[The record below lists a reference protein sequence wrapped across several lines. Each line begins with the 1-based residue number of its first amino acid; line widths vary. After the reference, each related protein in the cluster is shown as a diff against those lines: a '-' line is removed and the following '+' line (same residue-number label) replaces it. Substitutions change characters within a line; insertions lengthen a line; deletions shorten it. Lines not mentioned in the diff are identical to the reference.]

1 MSASD
6 EMPAAQAAAP
16 VTAVPE
22 STATVTSG
30 TGRSG
35 ASGVQH
41 VSVVGLGLIG
51 GSVARTLVTQGRRV
65 TGWDPDPET
74 RALARAAGVEAVA
87 TLEALGS
94 SGAPLVVVAVPL
106 RAVRSSV
113 ERLAAMLPSDT
124 VLTDV
129 ASVKG
134 PVREAMRSSGVGD
147 RYVGAHPMAGTE
159 HSGFGAS
166 DPELLREVRWALT
179 LDATTGLDAFLAVA
193 EMVTVAFASV
203 VHPLTDAVH
212 DEAVALVSHVP
223 HVVATELLNLVVG
236 SPVVEVAQGL
246 AAGSFRDGT
255 RVARTTPRRT
265 QAMVTDNAGWVS
277 AALRLAA
284 RDLET
289 LADRLDENAP
299 VEEFFDRGDPM
310 RDAGASAPARRTL
323 SVRLGSPG
331 WQDDLVER
339 GRLGAY
345 LVGAD
350 LAARS
355 VIVSEPLS

>member
-1 MSASD
+1 MST
-6 EMPAAQAAAP
+6 P
-16 VTAVPE
+16 
-22 STATVTSG
+22 
-30 TGRSG
+30 
-35 ASGVQH
+35 VQH
-41 VSVVGLGLIG
+41 VAVVGLGLIG
-51 GSVARTLVTQGRRV
+51 GSVARTLVAQGRRV
-65 TGWDPDPET
+65 TGWDPDADT
-74 RALARAAGVEAVA
+74 RALARAAGVGTVA
-87 TLEALGS
+87 TLDDLTV

-106 RAVRSSV
+106 RAVQGSV
-113 ERLAAMLPSDT
+113 ERLAASLPATT

-134 PVREAMRSSGVGD
+134 PVRDAMRSSGVVD

-166 DPELLREVRWALT
+166 DPDLLREVRWALT
-179 LDATTGLDAFLAVA
+179 LDASTDLDAFLAVA
-193 EMVTVAFASV
+193 EMVTVAFSSV

-236 SPVVEVAQGL
+236 SPVSEVAQGL

-265 QAMVTDNAGWVS
+265 QAMVTDNAAWVS

-284 RDLET
+284 RDLEQ
-289 LADRLDENAP
+289 LADRLDANAP
-299 VEEFFDRGDPM
+299 VEEFFDRGDPL
-310 RDAGASAPARRTL
+310 RAAGASTPGRRTRT
-323 SVRLGSPG
+323 VTLGHAG
-331 WQDDLVER
+331 WQDELAGL
-339 GRLGAY
+339 GRLGGQV
-345 LVGAD
+345 VGVD

-355 VIVSEPLS
+355 VVVSEPLS